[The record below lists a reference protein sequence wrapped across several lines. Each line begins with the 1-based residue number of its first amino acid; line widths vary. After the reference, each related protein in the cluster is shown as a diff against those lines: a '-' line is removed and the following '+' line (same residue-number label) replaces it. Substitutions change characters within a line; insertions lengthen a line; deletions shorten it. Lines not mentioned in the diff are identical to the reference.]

1 MCISDQIQNMIHI
14 SDWIQDMY
22 IRLDP
27 KSVMAHTSLS
37 SAPSLAPR
45 HQPSWHR
52 PCVMSRRL
60 MQMSKH
66 AVQCDKC
73 HDMSWCHVSRDVFL
87 EGLCCH
93 SSWYLLSLTLVIGFV
108 TVDQLP
114 ELRLYILTWS
124 YHSVH
129 HIERWESSYYL
140 IQSPDFVLSVHLL
153 LHSVKIWR
161 SRSVSWNDA
170 YPPPHLYLD
179 LFFLNLERVS
189 WVRNNY
195 MSDNLWTFEQTP
207 CPRSW
212 FIFSV
217 ILNDAQ
223 NHRQKAPV
231 VKTDL
236 KSGSKIRFKVKWLQ
250 SVCFNKIGS
259 KHWNCYLLKKESSYK
274 I

>member
-87 EGLCCH
+87 EGMCCH

-153 LHSVKIWR
+153 LHIVWR
-161 SRSVSWNDA
+161 FDVPAPYHETMHIRL
-170 YPPPHLYLD
+170 PPCVYLD
-179 LFFLNLERVS
+179 WFSRLIWPMMRVGWVLNNS
-189 WVRNNY
+189 
-195 MSDNLWTFEQTP
+195 MSDNL
-207 CPRSW
+207 
-212 FIFSV
+212 
-217 ILNDAQ
+217 
-223 NHRQKAPV
+223 
-231 VKTDL
+231 
-236 KSGSKIRFKVKWLQ
+236 
-250 SVCFNKIGS
+250 
-259 KHWNCYLLKKESSYK
+259 
-274 I
+274 